1 MDVVQAEGLGSVDS
15 EHRHSVSAL
24 WDDTCMVPSTCWVQK
39 QAAVPWGWVRLPLDG
54 TAFVDHDMLQSLRA
68 ACCTRT
74 VQAVRFVTAACCSR
88 IVQAVRCMIAACC
101 SCTVQAVR
109 CMIAACCRHL
119 HAC

>member
-1 MDVVQAEGLGSVDS
+1 MDAVQAEGLGSVES
-15 EHRHSVSAL
+15 GHKHSVSAL
-24 WDDTCMVPSTCWVQK
+24 WGDTCMVQSTCWVQK
-39 QAAVPWGWVRLPLDG
+39 QAAVPWGLVRLPLDG

-101 SCTVQAVR
+101 
-109 CMIAACCRHL
+109 RHL

>member
-1 MDVVQAEGLGSVDS
+1 M
-15 EHRHSVSAL
+15 
-24 WDDTCMVPSTCWVQK
+24 
-39 QAAVPWGWVRLPLDG
+39 GWVRLPLDG

-88 IVQAVRCMIAACC
+88 IVQAVRRMIAACC
-101 SCTVQAVR
+101 ANDAPL
-109 CMIAACCRHL
+109 AACCRHL